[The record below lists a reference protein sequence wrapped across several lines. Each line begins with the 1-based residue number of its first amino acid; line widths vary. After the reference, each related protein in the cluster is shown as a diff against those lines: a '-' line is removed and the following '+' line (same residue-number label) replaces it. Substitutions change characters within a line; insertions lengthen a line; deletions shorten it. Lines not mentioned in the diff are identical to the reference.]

1 MEYKLTDNL
10 TKKWLAPKFIIPA
23 FEELFGIKFHQS
35 DKNQD
40 MIGKIDILSI
50 DDKIKIQIK
59 TRQPGNDNYTVHTE
73 GDFLNNDYIVFFE
86 CPFTDLIIKN
96 HNFLNDFNA
105 LYNYMQNIQQKPM
118 FYSVPANVIRDNNT
132 VMQRY
137 YLISKDIVET
147 YSIKSNIN
155 DFIER

>member
-1 MEYKLTDNL
+1 MEHKLTDEL
-10 TKKWLAPKFIIPA
+10 TRKWLEPKFVIPA

-35 DKNQD
+35 NKNQD

-50 DDKIKIQIK
+50 DDKIKIQTK

-86 CPFTDLIIKN
+86 CPFTDYLIKQN
-96 HNFLNDFNA
+96 NWLNDFNS
-105 LYNYMQNIQQKPM
+105 LYNYMCNIQNKLR
-118 FYSVPANVIRDNNT
+118 FFIVPANVIRDNNT
-132 VMQRY
+132 IMPKY
-137 YLISKDIVET
+137 YLISKDIVEI
-147 YSIKSNIN
+147 YSIKLNIN